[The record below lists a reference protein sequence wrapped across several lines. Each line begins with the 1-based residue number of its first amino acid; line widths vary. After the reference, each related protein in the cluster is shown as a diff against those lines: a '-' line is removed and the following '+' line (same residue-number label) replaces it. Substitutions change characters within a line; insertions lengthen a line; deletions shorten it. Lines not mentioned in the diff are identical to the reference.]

1 MPWRRSRLLQKYVKS
16 ADHAKSAIGT
26 GAPCGPA
33 APCRAA
39 ASRFHIPVFH
49 ATFVPHAI
57 PRPPHT
63 WAASPYG
70 IAVSPYNHTPD
81 AFPHTSHQI
90 PIGWSS
96 PHMVSADPPNNTA
109 RSKKLIL
116 NSTRPADPA
125 PQIPNQPCQ
134 ADIQNLRHNPAN
146 QSPTGSSKSHM
157 PATGGGVP
165 SPPAR
170 TAMVMRAPSRARSLT
185 RASSRPCSHLH
196 AHTFTGMRISA
207 RPRRKPI
214 RRDQRTAQQ
223 IPNQPCQAN
232 TLKLRNA
239 STNLQSNCYS
249 KPLGGMGDDDA
260 ATPATPA
267 TSGGVLLLHM
277 LSGYRAWGPDY
288 SQA

>member
-81 AFPHTSHQI
+81 AFPHTSQQI

-116 NSTRPADPA
+116 NSTRPAGPA

-134 ADIQNLRHNPAN
+134 ANIQNLRYNPAN
-146 QSPTGSSKSHM
+146 QAPASSSKSHM
-157 PATGGGVP
+157 PATGGCAVTSCTYGHVT
-165 SPPAR
+165 R
-170 TAMVMRAPSRARSLT
+170 TAMVTRALSRARARHGHTSRVCACQRDETSVRLEHIKRQPIHETCSTRSADQAPTNSLT
-185 RASSRPCSHLH
+185 CP
-196 AHTFTGMRISA
+196 
-207 RPRRKPI
+207 
-214 RRDQRTAQQ
+214 
-223 IPNQPCQAN
+223 
-232 TLKLRNA
+232 
-239 STNLQSNCYS
+239 
-249 KPLGGMGDDDA
+249 A
-260 ATPATPA
+260 AA
-267 TSGGVLLLHM
+267 
-277 LSGYRAWGPDY
+277 
-288 SQA
+288 

>member
-81 AFPHTSHQI
+81 AFPHTSQQI

-134 ADIQNLRHNPAN
+134 ANIQNLRYNPAN
-146 QSPTGSSKSHM
+146 QTPASSSKSHM
-157 PATGGGVP
+157 PATGGCAVTSCTYGHDH
-165 SPPAR
+165 AC
-170 TAMVMRAPSRARSLT
+170 TAMFMPLRVM
-185 RASSRPCSHLH
+185 C
-196 AHTFTGMRISA
+196 
-207 RPRRKPI
+207 
-214 RRDQRTAQQ
+214 TA
-223 IPNQPCQAN
+223 
-232 TLKLRNA
+232 A
-239 STNLQSNCYS
+239 STSGHASDETSVRLEHIKRQSNSLKYTE
-249 KPLGGMGDDDA
+249 A
-260 ATPATPA
+260 A
-267 TSGGVLLLHM
+267 
-277 LSGYRAWGPDY
+277 
-288 SQA
+288 